1 MFFDTKI
8 FFNYI
13 QVLLTGIV
21 FLLCAC
27 DQTVGQQNRQRN
39 EAPKQELFI
48 YCGMTMTQ
56 PVMELAALVEK
67 EKNCTIRISYGESG
81 WLKNTAMHSK
91 TGDILFPGPGAPSY
105 LQTLIENGMVKKTVT
120 VGQNRI
126 VLMVRK
132 GNPKQV
138 QPDLKE
144 LLREDLQIVLG
155 APDAGSIG
163 KETLYRLDSLGIYEQ
178 AANKSLYLAADSKG
192 LAQALRSRDADV
204 VVNWQTMITFHNND
218 QFMEVIPLPEA
229 QSTSHPLVMGLLSF
243 SRQEELAEYF
253 MARAGSETGRALFS
267 RYGF

>member
-1 MFFDTKI
+1 MNIKI
-8 FFNYI
+8 FLCYI
-13 QVLLTGIV
+13 KVLLTGVI
-21 FLLCAC
+21 FMLCAC
-27 DQTVGQQNRQRN
+27 DQTAGQQNGQRN
-39 EAPKQELFI
+39 KAPKKELFI

-81 WLKNTAMHSK
+81 WLKNTAMRSK
-91 TGDILFPGPGAPSY
+91 TGDILFPGPGTPSY
-105 LQTLIENGMVKKTVT
+105 LQTMVENGMVNKTVT

-126 VLMVRK
+126 VLMVQK

-138 QPDLKE
+138 RPDLKE
-144 LLREDLQIVLG
+144 LLRGDLQIVLG

-163 KETLYRLDSLGIYEQ
+163 KETLYILDKMGIYER

-204 VVNWQTMITFHNND
+204 VVNWQTMVTFHNND
-218 QFMEVIPLPEA
+218 QFMDVIPLPEA
-229 QSTSHPLVMGLLSF
+229 QSTSRPLEMGLLSF

-253 MARAGSETGRALFS
+253 MARAGSETGRAIFS